1 MMLKKVFAASFAVLA
16 LILSVSAQ
24 NKFEGYN
31 VVLDVPTDQKV
42 PTCVVRYISP
52 GTVITVVDLNTSTPL
67 KLTSCDGTDAKVNQ
81 SSATTATIQA
91 SAVNY
96 KWCFRGEDEHYR
108 ITLSPQGRSPITYEW
123 FSPKDE
129 RQRGFYNIRDY
140 GAKGDGQTDDTN
152 AFRSAMAQMASNNGG
167 TLTVPDGEY
176 IVTSPIALPP
186 GIIIQGT
193 NGLNSFASTSD
204 LSRKNPAR
212 IVLKGRNTSL
222 FRIGECV
229 ENVTIRDIELA
240 AQSNEGTTAI
250 EALGA
255 FTSSQGFIFDRV
267 VFHSFNRGVYAHAL
281 PQTNLNWQFDYVK
294 IIACRFVFNRDTG
307 IYIDSRNT
315 DWKIESSLFV
325 SPKKEPRQNAN
336 GIHIERAGMVT
347 IMDSF
352 GGGMPGAR
360 GGTFINMLD
369 SGPMQIIGSQSESM
383 TNSIVYNEVNNPE
396 AGDYSFPIVM
406 VNAVFDDP
414 IIFKARR
421 TLVSTGGLYGP
432 KTFQLDERTRVYST
446 GDRFCYDGY
455 TLACPG
461 NATKSNFGKAT
472 VVFMTGQ
479 LTDGRVPG
487 HPTVFGTD
495 VEVNG
500 ALKAASFAAGALPT
514 GKADGSLVYCTNC
527 RRSTT
532 PCQAGG
538 TGAPAM
544 MVGGAWS
551 CL

>member
-1 MMLKKVFAASFAVLA
+1 MLNKVFAASFAVLA
-16 LILSVSAQ
+16 LAIAVCGQ
-24 NKFEGYN
+24 NKFEGFN
-31 VVLDVPTDQKV
+31 VVLDVPTNQKA
-42 PTCVVRYISP
+42 PTCVVRYVSP
-52 GTVITVVDLNTSTPL
+52 GTVITVTDLDLSTPL
-67 KLTSCDGTDAKVNQ
+67 KLTSCDGTDAKLTQN
-81 SSATTATIQA
+81 SATSATMFA
-91 SAVNY
+91 SATNY
-96 KWCFRGEDEHYR
+96 KWCFKGEDEHYR

-123 FSPKDE
+123 FAPKDA

-140 GAKGDGQTDDTN
+140 GAKGDGKTDDTD
-152 AFRSAMAQMASNNGG
+152 AFRSAMAQIASNNGG

-176 IVTSPIALPP
+176 IVSAPIALPP

-212 IVLKGRNTSL
+212 IVLKGTNTAL

-240 AQSNEGTTAI
+240 SQSNEGTSGV

-255 FTSSQGFIFDRV
+255 YTSSQGFIFERV
-267 VFHSFNRGVYAHAL
+267 VFHSFNRGINAHAL
-281 PQTNLNWQFDYVK
+281 PQTDLNWQFDYVK
-294 IIACRFVFNRDTG
+294 VIACRFVFNRDTG

-325 SPKKEPRQNAN
+325 SPRKEPRQNAN

-347 IMDSF
+347 IMDTF
-352 GGGMPGAR
+352 GGGFPNAR
-360 GGTFINMLD
+360 GGTFINILD
-369 SGPMQIIGSQSESM
+369 AGPMQIIGSQSESM
-383 TNSIVYNEVNNPE
+383 TNSIVYNEINHPE
-396 AGDYSFPIVM
+396 AGDYSYPIVM

-421 TLVSTGGLYGP
+421 TLVSTGGSYGP
-432 KTFQLDERTRVYST
+432 RTFQLDERTRVYST

-455 TLACPG
+455 ILGCRGGAK
-461 NATKSNFGKAT
+461 NNFGKAT
-472 VVFMTGQ
+472 IVFMTGQ
-479 LTDGRVPG
+479 PGEGSVPG
-487 HPTVFGTD
+487 HPAFFGTD
-495 VEVNG
+495 VEFG
-500 ALKAASFAAGALPT
+500 GTIKAPSFQANTLPA
-514 GKADGSLVYCTNC
+514 GKADGSLVYCANC
-527 RRSTT
+527 RRSST